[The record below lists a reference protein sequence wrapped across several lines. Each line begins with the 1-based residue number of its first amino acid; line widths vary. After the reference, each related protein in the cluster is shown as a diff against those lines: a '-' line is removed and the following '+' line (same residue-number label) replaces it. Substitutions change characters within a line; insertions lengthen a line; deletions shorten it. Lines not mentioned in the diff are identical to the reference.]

1 MVTEIASR
9 RASTGRGRD
18 AAPTNADPGGPGT
31 GDRRAGTG
39 TRPGRRGA
47 DAAGTLD
54 SADHGEDHGHSEWDA
69 GSTSRR
75 GLHVAQISF
84 EGPDRYS
91 SAGGLAVRVATLGHA
106 LARAGAQVDLHF
118 VGDPELPAVETRDGV
133 TLRRWC
139 QAISAEAPAGVYDEQ
154 ERKIEDLCLHLP
166 EHLCDRIGAA
176 RARGRHTLVLA
187 EDWHTAWPLIALHDA
202 LVARGLRSSATLV
215 WTANNRF
222 GFERI
227 DFTRLGAAATL
238 VTISRAMKHLM
249 WQYGVNPLVVPNGIP
264 TALLEP
270 VPRAAVIA
278 LRSTIGTTALVKV
291 GRWDPDKR
299 WMMAIG
305 ATALMRDRGDRPVL
319 LARGWNGDASAS
331 AHYADLRAHARRLG
345 LTWTVIGRSP
355 EASLRETIAAAG
367 ATVGDGGVVELAFPI
382 EGAELQALYAAGDA
396 VLANSGF
403 EPFGLVGLEAMAA
416 HAVVVTGAT
425 GEDYVLP
432 FHNGFALDTD
442 DPAEIVRVLDWLH
455 QRPGR
460 VRAVRASAYETA
472 RRYRWSNIVER
483 LVLALGL
490 DGSPRRV

>member
-1 MVTEIASR
+1 MVTEIAPRRPSSR
-9 RASTGRGRD
+9 REGDASSS
-18 AAPTNADPGGPGT
+18 
-31 GDRRAGTG
+31 
-39 TRPGRRGA
+39 GA
-47 DAAGTLD
+47 DAATPGSGSLER
-54 SADHGEDHGHSEWDA
+54 ADGADGSGHEWDDD
-69 GSTSRR
+69 TMPLR
-75 GLHVAQISF
+75 GWHVAQVSF

-106 LARAGAQVDLHF
+106 LARAGGDVELHF
-118 VGDPELPAVETRDGV
+118 VGDPELPEVETRGGV

-139 QAISAEAPAGVYDEQ
+139 RTISAGAPAGVYDEQ
-154 ERKIEDLCLHLP
+154 ERKIEELCVHLP
-166 EHLCDRIGAA
+166 AHLCDTIATA
-176 RARGRHTLVLA
+176 RAQGRRTLVLA

-202 LVARGLRSSATLV
+202 LMVRGLRDAATLV

-222 GFERI
+222 GFERL
-227 DFTRLGAAATL
+227 DFGRLDSAATL

-249 WQYGVNPLVVPNGIP
+249 WQHGVNPLVVPNGIP

-270 VPRAAVIA
+270 VGRADVIG
-278 LRSTIGTTALVKV
+278 LRSTIGRRALVKV

-345 LTWTVIGRSP
+345 LSWTVIGRSP
-355 EASLRETIAAAG
+355 EVSLRETIAACS
-367 ATVGDGGVVELAFPI
+367 ATVGEGGVVELAFPI
-382 EGAELQALYAAGDA
+382 EGAELQTLYAAADA

-416 HAVVVTGAT
+416 RAVVITGAT

-442 DPAEIVRVLDWLH
+442 DPAEIVRVIDWLH

-460 VRAVRASAYETA
+460 VRAVRAAAYETA
-472 RRYRWSNIVER
+472 RRYRWSNVVER

-490 DGSPRRV
+490 DGTARLH